1 MSCLDCRW
9 LAAFSLFAI
18 AAVVLLVVGG
28 SPMYAE
34 NERMSELV
42 ETGLDAPLLWWDWTG
57 SFAKLGSLMFA
68 VTFAPAALH
77 SYSAMGT
84 RTVK

>member
-1 MSCLDCRW
+1 M
-9 LAAFSLFAI
+9 AVGSLF
-18 AAVVLLVVGG
+18 
-28 SPMYAE
+28 YAE
-34 NERMSELV
+34 AERQSEIV

-57 SFAKLGSLMFA
+57 SFAKIGSLMFA
-68 VTFAPAALH
+68 VTFAPSAFH

>member
-1 MSCLDCRW
+1 MVC
-9 LAAFSLFAI
+9 
-18 AAVVLLVVGG
+18 LVVGG
-28 SPMYAE
+28 SPEYA
-34 NERMSELV
+34 NAERSAELV

-77 SYSAMGT
+77 SYSAMDT